1 MPETPLMGLLRAK
14 WDERLSA
21 GKVQSAAWLNPLGT
35 ASKVLDPSVT
45 KGQFLLLVMLAPH
58 GLSRSGSVCPG
69 AVLGPGLGGLHSSR
83 GTPQAATSPL
93 GRER

>member
-1 MPETPLMGLLRAK
+1 MPETPLTGLLRAK

-21 GKVQSAAWLNPLGT
+21 GKVQAAAWLNPLGT

-45 KGQFLLLVMLAPH
+45 KRQFLLLVMLTH
-58 GLSRSGSVCPG
+58 GLSRSSSVCPG
-69 AVLGPGLGGLHSSR
+69 AVLGPGLGGLHSFR
-83 GTPQAATSPL
+83 GNPPTATSPP